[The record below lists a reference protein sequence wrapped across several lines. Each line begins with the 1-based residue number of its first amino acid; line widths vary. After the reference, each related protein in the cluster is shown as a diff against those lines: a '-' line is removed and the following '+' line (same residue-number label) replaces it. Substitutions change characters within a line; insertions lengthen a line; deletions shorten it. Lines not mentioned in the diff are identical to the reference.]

1 MIPVFTLP
9 IAGNHPRVI
18 VALAANAEDLAII
31 VGVRRVNVIMSL
43 GSID

>member
-18 VALAANAEDLAII
+18 VALAANAEDLAIVI
-31 VGVRRVNVIMSL
+31 GVGRVNVFMSF
-43 GSID
+43 GSVD